1 MQTTF
6 LYLNIGLLKKMDR
19 VEKNISGIARRYGH
33 LLSPVKNKNGER
45 DKEAKMSKVYK
56 NYINGKWQ
64 VSNSGETFENINPS
78 NTKQVLGRFQ
88 KSNKTDVNKAISG
101 AKDAQIKWRNT
112 PAPKRGEML
121 FRAGEMLLKNKDSLA
136 KDMTMEMGK
145 VFKEAGGDVQEGIDM
160 AYYAAGEGRRL
171 MGETVPSEMI
181 NKFCM
186 SIRIPV
192 GIVAAI
198 TPWNFPMAIPTWK
211 LFPALIAGNTVIL
224 KPASDTP
231 LSAVN
236 LVKVLEKAGFPAGV
250 INLVTGTGEETGE
263 PLIDHPNVNLVSF
276 TGSTNTGSFVAEHC
290 AKGMKKFS
298 LEMGGKNAVIVMDDA
313 NLNSAVEGVLW
324 GAFGTTGQRCTACSR
339 VIVHKKVIKKFN
351 DLLISRAS
359 SLRVGEGLN
368 GKVEM
373 GPLINESQRQKV
385 KKYVDIGVEEGAK
398 LLTGGDYC
406 HGKSFQNGFFFLPTV
421 FGDVSPKM
429 RIAQEEI
436 FGPVLSVISCNSLE
450 QAVSIVNDSKFGLS
464 SAIYTQDVN
473 RAFKAIER
481 LDTGITYINSSTIG
495 AEIQLPFGGTK
506 GTGNGHREAGSVGVD
521 VFTEWKSVYVDYS
534 GKLQKAQI
542 D

>member
-1 MQTTF
+1 
-6 LYLNIGLLKKMDR
+6 
-19 VEKNISGIARRYGH
+19 
-33 LLSPVKNKNGER
+33 
-45 DKEAKMSKVYK
+45 MSKGYK
-56 NYINGKWQ
+56 NFISGKWQ
-64 VSNSGETFENINPS
+64 VSKSGQTFENINPADS
-78 NTKQVLGRFQ
+78 KQVVGRFQ
-88 KSNKTDVNKAISG
+88 KSNQEDINEAVAA
-101 AKDAQIKWRNT
+101 AKEAQVKWRNT

-121 FRAGEMLLKNKDSLA
+121 FRAGELLLKNKDTLA
-136 KDMTMEMGK
+136 REMTMEMGK
-145 VFKEAGGDVQEGIDM
+145 VFKETGGDVQECIDM

-171 MGETVPSEMI
+171 AGETVPSEMP

-186 SIRIPV
+186 SVRMPV

-211 LFPALIAGNTVIL
+211 LFPALIAGNTVVL

-236 LVKVLEKAGFPAGV
+236 LVKLLEKAGFPPGV
-250 INLVTGTGEETGE
+250 INLVTGTGDEVGT
-263 PLIDHPNVNLVSF
+263 PLIDHSNVNLVSF
-276 TGSTNTGSFVAEHC
+276 TGSSNTGSLVAEHC
-290 AKGMKKFS
+290 ARRMKKFS

-313 NLNSAVEGVLW
+313 DLNSALEGVLW

-339 VIVHKKVIKKFN
+339 VIVHKKVMKKFN
-351 DLLISRAS
+351 DLLIDRANKL
-359 SLRVGEGLN
+359 SLGNGLDE
-368 GKVEM
+368 KVEM

-398 LLTGGDYC
+398 LIVGGNYHNVKNC
-406 HGKSFQNGFFFLPTV
+406 RNGFFFQPTV
-421 FGDVSPKM
+421 FTDVSPKM

-436 FGPVLSVISCNSLE
+436 FGPVLSVIPCDGLE
-450 QAVSIVNDSKFGLS
+450 QAIGIVKDSKFGLS

-473 RAFKAIER
+473 RAFKAIEY

-506 GTGNGHREAGSVGVD
+506 GTGNGHREAGTAGID